1 MMLAV
6 VVTAVHAFHIEGVT
20 FVLTKW

>member
-6 VVTAVHAFHIEGVT
+6 VVTAARAFHMEGVT